1 MQNKSYKTSD
11 GFNWRLLTEE
21 EAISQL
27 NTPGVE
33 EICSIDSEDVDTV
46 LTTEEQI
53 KEAFRQGL
61 KIALSIGYEGRE
73 D

>member
-11 GFNWRLLTEE
+11 GFVWRLLTEE

-27 NTPGVE
+27 NTSGVE
-33 EICSIDSEDVDTV
+33 E
-46 LTTEEQI
+46 
-53 KEAFRQGL
+53 
-61 KIALSIGYEGRE
+61 RE